1 MPSPTD
7 KPIPPAFE
15 AEFHAA
21 MQSIDEQMQGEGVPI
36 HGRGLRAGLEYAR
49 RYGLTL
55 KFARTGQSGTPGNY
69 SDQYAEAHVRDWID
83 ARYGDRQNISW
94 GPGKVVILL
103 RGDPWA
109 LRLPLIYGSVR
120 LVVERD
126 LDRYSS
132 EPAVNTGCP
141 PPIVN
146 ILPLIEGLPNT
157 LAAQLTDAEC
167 REVFRVFRVS
177 MDNMRAIVRLK
188 GQPFAPE
195 IQSDITA
202 ALTHMLSVPPHFGQ
216 SKWASCQAA
225 EKAIKCL
232 LKVRNAEFPWSHKLH
247 SLAALAETHGVQ
259 LDATAI
265 AHASVPGGVRYGELV
280 VGLDEAFK
288 AHHASLLIGRQ
299 VSEAIPAGPASS

>member
-1 MPSPTD
+1 MPSRTD
-7 KPIPPAFE
+7 KPAYLVPPASE

-21 MQSIDEQMQGEGVPI
+21 MQSIDELMQREGVPI

-49 RYGLTL
+49 RHGLTL

-69 SDQYAEAHVRDWID
+69 SDQYADAHIRDWID

-94 GPGKVVILL
+94 GPGKVVVLL

-132 EPAVNTGCP
+132 EPAVSTGGP
-141 PPIVN
+141 LPIVN
-146 ILPLIEGLPNT
+146 ILPLIEGLPKA
-157 LAAQLTDAEC
+157 LAAQLTNTEC
-167 REVFRVFRVS
+167 QEIFRIFRLS
-177 MDNMRAIVRLK
+177 LDNMRAIERLK

-232 LKVRNAEFPWSHKLH
+232 LKVRNAEFPWSHRLQ
-247 SLAALAETHGVQ
+247 SLAALAETQGVQ

-265 AHASVPGGVRYGELV
+265 AHASVPAGVRYGEMV
-280 VGLDEAFK
+280 VGLEEAFN
-288 AHHASLLIGRQ
+288 AHHASLLIGQQ
-299 VSEAIPAGPASS
+299 VSTALAPGA